1 MSGAWTWDETRGQG
15 TYDAADEASTRR
27 FGQALAQVLPPGTV
41 VALSGTLGAGKTR
54 LVQGLAAGLGIDP
67 EQVVSPTFGI
77 CHEHSAR
84 ADRPGL
90 NHLDL
95 YRVADADELLEL
107 GFDEYCGSDRITAI
121 EWADRFPREMPRQR
135 LDVEMLATSEGA
147 RRIVLSPRGPGLR
160 GPGLLGNA
168 AAESASGAAPGGWL
182 LRELRRLGDHL
193 RGEHLRE

>member
-77 CHEHSAR
+77 CHEHPAR

-121 EWADRFPREMPRQR
+121 EWADRFPREMPRLR

-147 RRIVLSPRGPGLR
+147 RRIVLCPRGPGLR
-160 GPGLLGNA
+160 A
-168 AAESASGAAPGGWL
+168 SSAAESATGDAAAPDGWL
-182 LRELRRLGDHL
+182 LPQLRRLGDHL